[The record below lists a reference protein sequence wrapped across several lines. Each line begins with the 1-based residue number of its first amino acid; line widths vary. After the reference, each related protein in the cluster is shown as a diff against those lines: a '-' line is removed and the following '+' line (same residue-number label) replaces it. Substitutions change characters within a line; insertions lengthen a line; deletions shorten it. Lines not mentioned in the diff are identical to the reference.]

1 MVNQPDPMFI
11 STTLNGLCISHDFRA
26 LLLTGEAAGVAAA
39 AAAAGWREL
48 AQGEVPVTLGVRL
61 FDRPFLFTPV
71 KIITER
77 NRPIEGEAI
86 FNWLAARGY
95 AMPRSEVLG
104 LDARG
109 REAQVFV
116 RDIDIELSPVAI
128 FKHGVLIAALVEID
142 PAHIGEPRL
151 LDRPELPDRFREAL
165 KIYRAGPAADLTR
178 LLD

>member
-1 MVNQPDPMFI
+1 MFTT
-11 STTLNGLCISHDFRA
+11 TTLFGICLAYDFRA
-26 LLLTGEAAGVAAA
+26 LLLTGHAAEAATEAAGG
-39 AAAAGWREL
+39 AGWRI
-48 AQGEVPVTLGVRL
+48 AARGEIAVVLGVRL
-61 FDRPFLFTPV
+61 FDRPFLFTPG

-86 FNWLAARGY
+86 FDWLAEQGY

-128 FKHGVLIAALVEID
+128 YRHGTLITAIVEID
-142 PAHIGEPRL
+142 VAHTGEPRL
-151 LDRPELPDRFREAL
+151 LDGSTLPDRFREAL
-165 KIYRAGPAADLTR
+165 RIYRAAPGADLKA